1 MRRISFWFMSTLSA
15 VVLMFSYHTSTNSI
29 ALAAPEPVTP
39 DSTTTTVENAAEE
52 PTTTSG
58 SPATTPKASTSTKS
72 TSGTYTGSR
81 TNTRWGIV
89 QVQITVKNGKITN
102 SQAIQYPSSNG
113 RDQQI
118 NAYALPILS
127 QEVISAQ
134 SANIDAISGATVT
147 SDGYMSS
154 LQSAIDQA
162 HL

>member
-29 ALAAPEPVTP
+29 AAAAPAEPVTP
-39 DSTTTTVENAAEE
+39 DTSTTTVENAADA
-52 PTTTSG
+52 PTTSSG
-58 SPATTPKASTSTKS
+58 STASSKSTTKT

-81 TNTRWGIV
+81 ANTRWGIV

-102 SQAIQYPSSNG
+102 SQAIQYPSNNG

-147 SDGYMSS
+147 SNGYRSS